1 MTDKRVRQIVFAALF
16 AALCC
21 VATMAIRIPTP
32 LGGYIHA
39 GDAVVVLAAFL
50 LGPVWGA
57 LAAGIGSALADIV
70 SGYVLYAPGTMIVK
84 ALVALIAGAMLRGAF
99 IKKQSLRALLAGVVS
114 EAVMVLGY
122 FFYESVILGFG
133 TAAVAN
139 IPMNAIQAV
148 AGAAAGTAL
157 FAAINK
163 TKYFNQG
170 E

>member
-50 LGPVWGA
+50 LGPLWGA
-57 LAAGIGSALADIV
+57 LAAGIGSGLADIV
-70 SGYVLYAPGTMIVK
+70 SGYVLYAPGTMIIK
-84 ALVALIAGAMLRGAF
+84 AAVALIAGALLRAAF
-99 IKKQSLRALLAGVVS
+99 IKKQSLRALLAGVIS
-114 EAVMVLGY
+114 EVFMVAGY
-122 FFYESVILGFG
+122 LFYEAVILGFG

-139 IPMNAIQAV
+139 IPMNSIQAI

-163 TKYFNQG
+163 TKYFNRG

>member
-50 LGPVWGA
+50 LGPLWGA
-57 LAAGIGSALADIV
+57 LAAGIGSGLADIV
-70 SGYVLYAPGTMIVK
+70 SGYVLYAPGTMVVK
-84 ALVALIAGAMLRGAF
+84 ALVALIAGALLRAAF
-99 IKKQSLRALLAGVVS
+99 IKKQSLRALLAGIIS
-114 EAVMVLGY
+114 EVFMVAGY
-122 FFYESVILGFG
+122 FFYEAVLLGFG
-133 TAAVAN
+133 TAAVGN
-139 IPMNAIQAV
+139 IPMNAIQAI

-157 FAAINK
+157 YAAINK

>member
-1 MTDKRVRQIVFAALF
+1 MTDKRVRKIVFAALF

-57 LAAGIGSALADIV
+57 LAAGIGSGLADIV
-70 SGYVLYAPGTMIVK
+70 SGYVLYAPATMIIK
-84 ALVALIAGAMLRGAF
+84 AAVALIAGALLRAAF
-99 IKKQSLRALLAGVVS
+99 IKKQSLRALLAGVIS
-114 EAVMVLGY
+114 EAIMVLGY
-122 FFYESVILGFG
+122 LFYESVILGFG

-157 FAAINK
+157 YAAINK
-163 TKYFNQG
+163 TKYFNRG

>member
-1 MTDKRVRQIVFAALF
+1 MTDKRVRKIVFASLF

-50 LGPVWGA
+50 LGPLWGA
-57 LAAGIGSALADIV
+57 LAAGIGSGLADIV
-70 SGYVLYAPGTMIVK
+70 SGYVLYAPGTMIIK
-84 ALVALIAGAMLRGAF
+84 AAVALIAGALLRAAF
-99 IKKQSLRALLAGVVS
+99 IKKQSLRALLAGVIS
-114 EAVMVLGY
+114 EVFMVAGY
-122 FFYESVILGFG
+122 LFYEAVILGFG

-139 IPMNAIQAV
+139 IPMNSIQAV

-157 FAAINK
+157 YAAINK
-163 TKYFNQG
+163 TKYYNQG